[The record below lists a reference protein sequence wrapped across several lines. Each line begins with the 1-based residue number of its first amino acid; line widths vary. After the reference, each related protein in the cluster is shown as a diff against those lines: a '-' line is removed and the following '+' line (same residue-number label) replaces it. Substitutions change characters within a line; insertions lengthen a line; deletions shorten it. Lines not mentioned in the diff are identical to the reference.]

1 MLNLSR
7 AKARAC
13 AIVCFAVLG
22 ALVFAPCAFA
32 QDGGQ
37 DEEAGVAVAGVPAD
51 TVGDVDT
58 DGEEGADV
66 DADGEAGNGTD
77 GSADADGETGDG
89 DGTDAATNVD
99 GEADE
104 DKNADADGEA
114 GSDANANEDK
124 DADADKDTADD
135 EESVDGG
142 VDADGSS
149 SDASADGEDGAP
161 KADSSKTDNSK
172 GDVAQKDAASTSTS
186 ATTTAASK
194 STTAATPT
202 KTATTTTTATKA
214 TTTTTTKAADPYAS
228 LSAAAAKKAKAAG
241 AVQVTNIN
249 TSWWW
254 RLAASTNAKACL
266 DVVNGS
272 ASQKA
277 GVQIYSRNYTMAQ
290 MWRFESA
297 GGGWYYLRCSNS
309 DLCLDVRNGNV
320 KSPGSVWMFRLNK
333 TAAQQWSLWKNAD
346 GTYTLVNRKSGLVLD
361 IAGGKTK
368 NGTAVRQYAANW
380 QAGQRFRLQHQVNL
394 LAEGVYSIWS
404 VGAGRYADVAGASTD
419 EGTNLQVWSGNGT
432 LAQKFCVELVG
443 SNVYR
448 IQSLL
453 TGRFVV
459 NDYGNATIRDWP
471 DGGGPRWVPVVKAG
485 RIIFHSNGGSK
496 VLDVAGG
503 AAYDGAN
510 LQLYKVN
517 GTAAQLFE
525 LRSTPA
531 FVGGTYLAR
540 TGLDWGRV
548 IDIDASAWLDSS
560 WDSGAAAQLWNWIGA
575 GNQRLGFTGVGN
587 GYYEIYVSRSGLALD
602 VENGDPHG
610 RVRQWEA
617 NHTAAQRWTVSWNKA
632 NRAYEICSAIN
643 PGGLALDVSNAD
655 SHDGAWVQCWDRNR
669 TRAQAWFLNPTDWLS
684 EDRPV
689 HMSGEQQAMLDEANR
704 HGSSTG
710 WLVLVN
716 LSTCHVGVF
725 TGGQGSW
732 GYVNYMLC
740 SPGADSSPTVTGEY
754 TINYHLNSFGSGYT
768 CWYASQFYGGYMF
781 HSVLYEPGSMSDIQD
796 GRLGMHLSHGCV
808 RLALEDA
815 RWIYYEVPVGTT
827 VYSYW

>member
-1 MLNLSR
+1 M
-7 AKARAC
+7 
-13 AIVCFAVLG
+13 
-22 ALVFAPCAFA
+22 
-32 QDGGQ
+32 
-37 DEEAGVAVAGVPAD
+37 
-51 TVGDVDT
+51 
-58 DGEEGADV
+58 
-66 DADGEAGNGTD
+66 
-77 GSADADGETGDG
+77 
-89 DGTDAATNVD
+89 
-99 GEADE
+99 
-104 DKNADADGEA
+104 
-114 GSDANANEDK
+114 
-124 DADADKDTADD
+124 
-135 EESVDGG
+135 
-142 VDADGSS
+142 
-149 SDASADGEDGAP
+149 
-161 KADSSKTDNSK
+161 
-172 GDVAQKDAASTSTS
+172 
-186 ATTTAASK
+186 
-194 STTAATPT
+194 
-202 KTATTTTTATKA
+202 
-214 TTTTTTKAADPYAS
+214 
-228 LSAAAAKKAKAAG
+228 
-241 AVQVTNIN
+241 
-249 TSWWW
+249 
-254 RLAASTNAKACL
+254 
-266 DVVNGS
+266 
-272 ASQKA
+272 
-277 GVQIYSRNYTMAQ
+277 
-290 MWRFESA
+290 
-297 GGGWYYLRCSNS
+297 
-309 DLCLDVRNGNV
+309 
-320 KSPGSVWMFRLNK
+320 
-333 TAAQQWSLWKNAD
+333 
-346 GTYTLVNRKSGLVLD
+346 
-361 IAGGKTK
+361 
-368 NGTAVRQYAANW
+368 
-380 QAGQRFRLQHQVNL
+380 
-394 LAEGVYSIWS
+394 
-404 VGAGRYADVAGASTD
+404 
-419 EGTNLQVWSGNGT
+419 
-432 LAQKFCVELVG
+432 
-443 SNVYR
+443 
-448 IQSLL
+448 
-453 TGRFVV
+453 
-459 NDYGNATIRDWP
+459 
-471 DGGGPRWVPVVKAG
+471 
-485 RIIFHSNGGSK
+485 
-496 VLDVAGG
+496 AGG

-510 LQLYKVN
+510 LQLYKAN

-560 WDSGAAAQLWNWIGA
+560 WDSGAAAQLWSWIGA

-617 NHTAAQRWTVSWNKA
+617 NHTAAQRWTVSWNRVA
-632 NRAYEICSAIN
+632 RAYEICSAIN

-655 SHDGAWVQCWDRNR
+655 SHDGAWVQCWDRNW

-689 HMSGEQQAMLDEANR
+689 HMPSEQQVMLDEANR